1 MKIDWATL
9 ALQTVNVLVLIWLL
23 RKFFWRPVAA
33 MIEQRRAAA
42 QTMLDDAAKKRDTAA
57 AAVAE
62 IEKTRAG
69 FAQERQALLA
79 AAQAE
84 ADQHRAAALAEAEAA
99 ARTLETAAQDRLTAE
114 RRDAEAAWRQQASEL
129 AVDIAGKLAARLNG
143 AAVRSAFL
151 DWLLADLST
160 QPIEEGET
168 LEVITATTL
177 PPEEQAQYTQRLTT
191 ALGGSPLFTFRTDPS
206 LIAGAELRGRN
217 LLVRNSWRAD
227 LDRILAELAHAQS

>member
-42 QTMLDDAAKKRDTAA
+42 QTMLDDAAKQRDAATAA
-57 AAVAE
+57 MTE

-69 FAQERQALLA
+69 FAQERQTLLA

-84 ADQHRAAALAEAEAA
+84 AAQHLAAARTEAEAA
-99 ARTLETAAQDRLTAE
+99 ARALEATTRDRLAAE
-114 RRDAEAAWRQQASEL
+114 QREAEATWRQQAGEL
-129 AVDIAGKLAARLNG
+129 AVDIASKLAARLNG
-143 AAVRSAFL
+143 AAVRGTFL
-151 DWLLADLST
+151 DWLLADLSA
-160 QPIEEGET
+160 QPIVEGET
-168 LEVITATTL
+168 LEVVTATPL

-191 ALGGSPLFTFRTDPS
+191 ALGGSPLFTFRADPS

-227 LDRILAELAHAQS
+227 LDRILAELAHAKP